1 MDPVLKRIKTTSETV
16 FGTNPD
22 ERARRWIWAIEKY
35 QVGLTDYLQKR
46 LAIGRPAAEDFVI
59 AFIDRLFNRPVVI
72 RQPLWGYFRIYLAKS
87 LVNFA
92 RKRIK
97 SEASVLQKLK
107 MSSADAADFV
117 VNGIFG
123 LELRQV
129 RKALEAGTVD
139 DFLERGVGNDELSP
153 RDVEIWKLESI
164 DHLPR
169 TEIASRCAGSKTPSA
184 RAAMP
189 FNLTTRPS
197 LRNNWASPQRTSST
211 DPVGTPRRI
220 VPPAL

>member
-1 MDPVLKRIKTTSETV
+1 MDPVLERIKTTSETV

-22 ERARRWIWAIEKY
+22 ERARRWIRAIEKY

-107 MSSADAADFV
+107 MYSADAADFV
-117 VNGIFG
+117 LNGVFG

-129 RKALEAGTVD
+129 RQALEAGTVD
-139 DFLERGVGNDELSP
+139 DFLERGIGNDELSP
-153 RDVEIWKLESI
+153 RDIEIWKLESI

-169 TEIASRCAGSKTPSA
+169 ADIASRCAVSVSTISRTVTKVNAYFRDHA
-184 RAAMP
+184 REILATMRD
-189 FNLTTRPS
+189 L
-197 LRNNWASPQRTSST
+197 
-211 DPVGTPRRI
+211 
-220 VPPAL
+220 